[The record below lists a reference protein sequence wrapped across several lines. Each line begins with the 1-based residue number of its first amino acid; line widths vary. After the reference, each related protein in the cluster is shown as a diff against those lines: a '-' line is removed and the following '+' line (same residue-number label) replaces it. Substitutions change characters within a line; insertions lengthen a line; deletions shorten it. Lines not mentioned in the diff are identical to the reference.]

1 MTLRGFA
8 GAALDGPPPEP
19 ATAPRPSHLEE
30 PPTGDKRLRSGLAA
44 MRPRPLRT
52 VGDVLEHVPFRY
64 EDYRDAMRIADLR
77 PGEQATIV
85 CTVDSIRMRPTRRR
99 NLAIVEARVHDDS
112 GPGLVV
118 WFNQRYLVKQ
128 LTPGTVISVRGERRG
143 SIGAEISAKS
153 HEVLGEGSEALHTHG
168 MVPVYH
174 GSEAVTSRRLRTLVD
189 GLLGHAGDAP
199 DALPADLRQRR
210 RLPLRRDATLAAH
223 RPEEP
228 GDVRTAKGRL
238 AFDELFL
245 LQVGLVRH
253 RRQLEGMAAARSLG
267 KPGELVG
274 RYLEQLPFD
283 PTRAQARA
291 MREIDRDLAKDVPMQ
306 RLLQGDVGSGKT
318 AVAVYALLR
327 AVERDGQGALMA
339 PTETLATQHLLGISA
354 LCEPLDVR
362 VTQLVNG
369 MPARERRAALGVIES
384 GEPQIVVGTHAL
396 IQDAV
401 VFGGLEVAVVDEQH
415 RFGVEQRRALEEK
428 ARSDG
433 RAPHVLHM
441 TATPIP
447 RTLALT
453 VYGDLDVSVL
463 DELPPGRT
471 PVVTRLVPRAR
482 RDEVFARMRRLLDE
496 GRQAYVVCPL
506 VTESAAAEATAAESE
521 AARLA
526 AGELSGYQ
534 IAVLHGQMPPA
545 DRRPVME
552 RFRRGEVQV
561 LVATTVIEVGVDV
574 SNAVL
579 MVIEEADRFGLA
591 QLHQLR
597 GRVGRGAHESYCVL
611 LADPA
616 TDDAAARLEAM
627 VRTTDGFELAEVDL
641 ELRGEGTLLAAR
653 QSGVPDLR
661 HARISRDRRLAITA
675 RREAQL
681 HLDADPELSSPASQ
695 LMASEARR
703 LFGADIDWLT
713 RA

>member
-153 HEVLGEGSEALHTHG
+153 HEVLGEGTEALHTHG

-283 PTRAQARA
+283 PTRPRRARCA
-291 MREIDRDLAKDVPMQ
+291 RSTAIWR
-306 RLLQGDVGSGKT
+306 RTCRCSGCC
-318 AVAVYALLR
+318 R
-327 AVERDGQGALMA
+327 ATSGRARPRSPCTPCCGRSS
-339 PTETLATQHLLGISA
+339 AT
-354 LCEPLDVR
+354 
-362 VTQLVNG
+362 
-369 MPARERRAALGVIES
+369 ARER
-384 GEPQIVVGTHAL
+384 
-396 IQDAV
+396 
-401 VFGGLEVAVVDEQH
+401 
-415 RFGVEQRRALEEK
+415 
-428 ARSDG
+428 
-433 RAPHVLHM
+433 
-441 TATPIP
+441 
-447 RTLALT
+447 
-453 VYGDLDVSVL
+453 
-463 DELPPGRT
+463 
-471 PVVTRLVPRAR
+471 
-482 RDEVFARMRRLLDE
+482 
-496 GRQAYVVCPL
+496 
-506 VTESAAAEATAAESE
+506 
-521 AARLA
+521 
-526 AGELSGYQ
+526 
-534 IAVLHGQMPPA
+534 
-545 DRRPVME
+545 
-552 RFRRGEVQV
+552 
-561 LVATTVIEVGVDV
+561 
-574 SNAVL
+574 
-579 MVIEEADRFGLA
+579 
-591 QLHQLR
+591 
-597 GRVGRGAHESYCVL
+597 
-611 LADPA
+611 
-616 TDDAAARLEAM
+616 
-627 VRTTDGFELAEVDL
+627 
-641 ELRGEGTLLAAR
+641 
-653 QSGVPDLR
+653 
-661 HARISRDRRLAITA
+661 
-675 RREAQL
+675 
-681 HLDADPELSSPASQ
+681 
-695 LMASEARR
+695 
-703 LFGADIDWLT
+703 
-713 RA
+713 